1 MRPYLDLSSP
11 PEVETDARNG
21 EFFDLRESILSW
33 CGPADFTFFFID
45 PTGWKKVVEVPTLR
59 PFLERPNSEFL
70 INFMYDFV
78 LRTHTQE
85 AFQDDMRAIFGYIP
99 DTAGLLPKRREEH
112 LIRLYRQQLKE
123 ITSNKGGI
131 ARTASVPI
139 LYPWRDRTLYHLV
152 YLTRHAKGLSVFM
165 EASEKI
171 AYVQRR
177 VRAQAKQEYRESRT
191 RQLELFSSDSD
202 IQIEEATDLSEVKT
216 YWLDRL
222 SHEPRR
228 FGIEQLADML
238 EETGWFE
245 SDLQAAFGE
254 LVGEGSAANVDDEKK
269 RRRKKYIHF
278 EANRNQGERLTRLTS

>member
-1 MRPYLDLSSP
+1 
-11 PEVETDARNG
+11 
-21 EFFDLRESILSW
+21 
-33 CGPADFTFFFID
+33 
-45 PTGWKKVVEVPTLR
+45 
-59 PFLERPNSEFL
+59 
-70 INFMYDFV
+70 
-78 LRTHTQE
+78 
-85 AFQDDMRAIFGYIP
+85 MRAIFGFLP
-99 DTAGLLPKRREEH
+99 DTAGLRPKQREEH

-131 ARTASVPI
+131 ARTTSVPI
-139 LYPWRDRTLYHLV
+139 LYTLRDRTLYHLV

-165 EASEKI
+165 EASEKTE
-171 AYVQRR
+171 YVQRR
-177 VRAQAKQEYRESRT
+177 ARAQAKQEHRESRT
-191 RQLELFSSDSD
+191 RQRELFSSDND
-202 IQIEEATDLSEVKT
+202 IQIEDNLDLREVKT

-222 SHEPRR
+222 SAVPRR

-278 EANRNQGERLTRLTS
+278 DANHNQGERLTRLTS

>member
-1 MRPYLDLSSP
+1 
-11 PEVETDARNG
+11 
-21 EFFDLRESILSW
+21 
-33 CGPADFTFFFID
+33 
-45 PTGWKKVVEVPTLR
+45 
-59 PFLERPNSEFL
+59 
-70 INFMYDFV
+70 MYDFV

-85 AFQDDMRAIFGYIP
+85 AFQDDMRAIFGYLP
-99 DTAGLLPKRREEH
+99 DTAGLRPKQREEH

-139 LYPWRDRTLYHLV
+139 LYPLRDRTLYHLV

-171 AYVQRR
+171 EYVQRR
-177 VRAQAKQEYRESRT
+177 VRAQAKQEHRESRT
-191 RQLELFSSDSD
+191 RQRELFSSDND
-202 IQIEEATDLSEVKT
+202 IQIEESSDLSEVKT

-222 SHEPRR
+222 SAEPRR

-278 EANRNQGERLTRLTS
+278 DANRNQGERLTRLTS